1 MGRKRAT
8 GSKNSVTD
16 QAQLELIAAIHIGVV
31 ETTPWESFVRG
42 LRIALQGHSA
52 NLVLREADAAPDEL
66 FAVEDYQT
74 PPVPDWKQRY
84 FEECYRDDPF
94 PYFKMTSGAV
104 YGLPDLLGG
113 EAPEDSR
120 FFTGYLRPL
129 GISDLLLFHA
139 SEPGGCRAW
148 VTIARGPEGPG
159 FTAAELALCR
169 VLASQLGGALQ
180 VFAVMQNERM
190 RRQLYEHAARQLN
203 VDFLLLDGQGQL
215 LWQAAQAKRMQ
226 AAGLRL
232 GADGRVHARDP
243 CFDAAL
249 QRAVAQALDGK
260 TGDLLHIADR
270 PYLDVFVTPIAL
282 VQPPYPALGR
292 ETPAIVVYLH
302 AGPIQ
307 VVSGHLER
315 LFGLSRTE
323 ARLAAALTRGR
334 TLTEAAHDIGVTE
347 QTARR
352 YSKLIFSKTG
362 ANRQSELIRRILGS
376 GAILARNT
384 ASHMGGL
391 PRGNPT

>member
-1 MGRKRAT
+1 MGRECVTREQSVKR
-8 GSKNSVTD
+8 SVTD
-16 QAQLELIAAIHIGVV
+16 QAQLELIAAIHQGVI
-31 ETTPWESFVRG
+31 ESTPWQGFVRC

-52 NLVLREADAAPDEL
+52 NLVLREAGAAPDDL
-66 FAVEDYQT
+66 FAVEDYQR
-74 PPVPDWKQRY
+74 PPLPDRKQRY
-84 FEECYRDDPF
+84 FEEFYRDDPF
-94 PYFKMTSGAV
+94 PYFKMKPGAV
-104 YGLPDLLGG
+104 YQLRELLGG

-129 GISDLLLFHA
+129 GIADLLLFQA

-148 VTIARGPEGPG
+148 VTIARGPEGPD

-169 VLASQLGGALQ
+169 VLARQLGSALQ
-180 VFAVMQNERM
+180 VFAAMQNERM

-203 VDFLLLDGQGQL
+203 VDFLLLDDQGRL
-215 LWQAAQAKRMQ
+215 LLQAAQAERMQ
-226 AAGLRL
+226 AAGLQL
-232 GADGRVHARDP
+232 GADGRLHAP
-243 CFDAAL
+243 EPGFDTAL
-249 QRAVAQALDGK
+249 QRAVAQARDGK

-270 PYLDVFVTPIAL
+270 PYLDVFITPIAL
-282 VQPPYPALGR
+282 VQPPHPALGR

-307 VVSGHLER
+307 VLSGHLET

-334 TLTEAAHDIGVTE
+334 TLTEAANDIGVTE

-362 ANRQSELIRRILGS
+362 AKRQSELIRRILGS
-376 GAILARNT
+376 GAILARK
-384 ASHMGGL
+384 A
-391 PRGNPT
+391 